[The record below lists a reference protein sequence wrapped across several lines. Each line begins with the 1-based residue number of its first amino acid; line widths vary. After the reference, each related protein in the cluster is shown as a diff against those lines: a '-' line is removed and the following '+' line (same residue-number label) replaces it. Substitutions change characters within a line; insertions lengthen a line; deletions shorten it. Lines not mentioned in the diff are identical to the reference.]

1 MTKEDIYKVVY
12 DLLSEIYVCEGANST
27 ERTFGEI
34 MGIMSMAAEV
44 ENIVISEK
52 PEVPDHDGCKD
63 CKWLW
68 KNKEDHPCSGC
79 KQNYFDKWE
88 ERDE

>member
-1 MTKEDIYKVVY
+1 MTKSDIHEAAYE
-12 DLLSEIYVCEGANST
+12 LLCNICELEWMNTA
-27 ERTFGEI
+27 ERTLGEV
-34 MGIMSMAAEV
+34 MGIVSMAMEI
-44 ENIVISEK
+44 ENKVIEP
-52 PEVPDHDGCKD
+52 PEHDGCKD